1 MAVVT
6 TTPGQRLGKAARKRA
21 SGQLRK
27 LLAPAARFLHPAKP
41 VLRNLASIPLTVAGF
56 CCFDVAAVIWDP
68 LVGIASAG
76 VLLIVLEHLIAD
88 EA

>member
-1 MAVVT
+1 VAVVT
-6 TTPGQRLGKAARKRA
+6 APGRLRPGDAVRIRAA
-21 SGQLRK
+21 GQLAR
-27 LLAPAARFLHPAKP
+27 LRSAAGRALRPARP

-56 CCFDVAAVIWDP
+56 GCLDAAALAWNV
-68 LVGIASAG
+68 LVGLAGAG